1 MAFSLFGDG
10 PRGGSGTPVWPGVL
24 QAVAFYSFELIPSA
38 VSIAILAPSPVRKL
52 RDRVDLDSL
61 NAELVDVLTRTMQ
74 PGHVSVWLK
83 TSSS

>member
-1 MAFSLFGDG
+1 VHFRRSRGLERLQLKWLAAEAEQTLADFSH
-10 PRGGSGTPVWPGVL
+10 
-24 QAVAFYSFELIPSA
+24 
-38 VSIAILAPSPVRKL
+38 KL

-61 NAELVDVLTRTMQ
+61 NAELVDVVTRTMQ